1 MKSHRFAFVCFI
13 SAISLGANAQ
23 IDTNPTRQAT
33 SSNANAAPVAYV
45 YIASTPKGGS
55 ANEIVAYSAAT
66 NGKLTP
72 IAGSPFQENVT
83 TLAANAKYFVA
94 VNANGFD
101 IDSYKIESDGAL
113 HYEASKNAAKSDDC
127 NTLGALFFDRS
138 GRSLYDMETN
148 GSGCV
153 NNTYESFN
161 VVGSNGN
168 VVPVGDSGANAWL
181 QLPASFIGND
191 VYAYTAS
198 CIRDMY
204 WGIYGFK
211 RSSDGDLRAFDINSA
226 PPTPPNGYFY
236 CPALT
241 ASDGSNHVAI
251 TMQPVN
257 QNTFLPDRPAQLAS
271 YTADD
276 AGKLSTT
283 NTAEKMPETE
293 VGLVNDLKMSP
304 SGKLLAVAGSSGLQV
319 FHFNGEKAITRETG
333 LLTKDAIVACFWDKA
348 NHLYAISTASS
359 KVIVF
364 TVTTEKA
371 GEAPGSPYN
380 VSSPQD
386 LVVAPIS

>member
-1 MKSHRFAFVCFI
+1 MKNHRLVLVCLI

-23 IDTNPTRQAT
+23 IAANPNRQAI
-33 SSNANAAPVAYV
+33 SSNAEAAPVALV

-72 IAGSPFQENVT
+72 IAGSPFPENVMS
-83 TLAANAKYFVA
+83 LAANAKYLVA

-148 GSGCV
+148 GSGCA

-161 VVGSNGN
+161 VAASNGN
-168 VVPVGDSGANAWL
+168 VETVGDSGANAWL

-211 RSSDGDLRAFDINSA
+211 RSSNGDLRAININGA

-241 ASDGSNHVAI
+241 ATDGSNHVAM

-276 AGKLSTT
+276 AGNLSTT
-283 NTAEKMPETE
+283 NTAGKMPETE
-293 VGLVNDLKMSP
+293 AGLVNDLKMSP
-304 SGKLLAVAGSSGLQV
+304 SGELLAVAGSSGLQV

-333 LLTKDAIVACFWDKA
+333 LLTKDAIVACFWDKS
-348 NHLYAISTASS
+348 NHLYAISTASG
-359 KVIVF
+359 KLFAF

-371 GEAPGSPYN
+371 GEAPGSPYD

-386 LVVAPIS
+386 LVAEPIP